1 MARRNII
8 GEEEIK
14 RMPLNIGVD
23 TGSYYLWINET
34 IQERLDLSVKEK
46 RKGQL
51 VPQNGGRSVVEYDVV
66 GQYN

>member
-14 RMPLNIGVD
+14 RMPLNIWVD

-34 IQERLDLSVKEK
+34 IQERLDLSVD
-46 RKGQL
+46 L
-51 VPQNGGRSVVEYDVV
+51 
-66 GQYN
+66 